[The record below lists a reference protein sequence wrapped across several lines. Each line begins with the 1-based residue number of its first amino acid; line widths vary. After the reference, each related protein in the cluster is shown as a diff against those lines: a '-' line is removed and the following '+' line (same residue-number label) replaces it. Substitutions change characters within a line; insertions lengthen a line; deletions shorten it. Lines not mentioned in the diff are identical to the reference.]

1 MKKTFKIKKLE
12 MPFKAFVNKRGSSLE
27 YAFQWSDEAGT
38 TMIPVSVHGALKLA
52 EAFRKNGYAEKR

>member
-1 MKKTFKIKKLE
+1 MKKTFEIKKLE
-12 MPFKAFVNKRGSSLE
+12 KPFKKYVKIPLLE